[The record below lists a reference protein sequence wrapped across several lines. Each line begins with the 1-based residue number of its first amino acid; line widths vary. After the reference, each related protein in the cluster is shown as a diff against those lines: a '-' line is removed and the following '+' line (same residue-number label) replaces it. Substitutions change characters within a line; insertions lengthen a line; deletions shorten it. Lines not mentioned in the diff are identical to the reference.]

1 MRKAS
6 EERKAFLEA
15 EMDRIRAQEE
25 RLRKLK
31 EEMKGD
37 WVAELSAIA
46 MANNQLA
53 KLDSMLPAGALGS
66 WALETS
72 AACSCQGACSC
83 IKKISMT
90 VERVGE
96 DPVELTLQPDLL
108 KKERKEER
116 KEERP
121 MDRKARVAEAK
132 ITLAEVSLNMKRAV
146 AAKEWGVLESLK
158 NQWNPAWKI
167 LMREEPECGWEAK
180 WYAMNVDA
188 SLHLGRA
195 MLTLRRFGVV
205 EQVVG
210 GPDTMAKVPPK
221 PDDLGWSPERVA
233 QWFLLRASSR
243 LEQNNLGGVEYD
255 LEEVEKLAKRAI
267 DRWGRRMLVEVER
280 LWKVVRGRKD
290 RRRGRQ

>member
-25 RLRKLK
+25 RLRQFK

-37 WVAELSAIA
+37 WVAEVNAIA
-46 MANNQLA
+46 MANDQLA
-53 KLDSMLPAGALGS
+53 KLDSMLPAGAVGS

-83 IKKISMT
+83 IKKITMT

-108 KKERKEER
+108 KKEGRKEER

-195 MLTLRRFGVV
+195 MLILRRFGVV
-205 EQVVG
+205 EQVV
-210 GPDTMAKVPPK
+210 AKVPPK

-233 QWFLLRASSR
+233 QWFLLRANSR
-243 LEQNNLGGVEYD
+243 LEQNNLVGVEGD

-267 DRWGRRMLVEVER
+267 DRWGRRMLDEVER

-290 RRRGRQ
+290 RRRGQ